1 MPRFLFI
8 VNPAACGGQG
18 GRAWERFRAQ
28 WPEPVAAADV
38 VATAAPNHATEIAA
52 SAEGYDTLVAVGGDG
67 TVRETVVGLMQHS
80 SPRPALAVVPAGTG
94 NDIAR
99 SIALLTVEDSVA
111 ALQAGNT
118 RWIDLVQIDCYHQ
131 GQPACC
137 YACLTTSV
145 GFSAVVIRSLKPWMK
160 RVLGAERAYLL
171 ATLIAVARYR
181 PPSMVVRWE
190 GQEHQGLTWMVNV
203 GNAEWECGGS
213 MQMSPGAR
221 IDDGALNIC
230 LIRSGPKLK
239 LLRKLPSIFT
249 GAHIREPEV
258 SYFPVMKIEVESDPP
273 AGLQMDG
280 DVFGTTPVKFAV
292 CPHALQVVAPQPNA
306 ALRSEEPTG

>member
-1 MPRFLFI
+1 MDKFLFV
-8 VNPAACGGQG
+8 VNPAAFGGQG
-18 GRAWERFRAQ
+18 DKAWEHFRAQ
-28 WPEPVAAADV
+28 WPAPVEPGDV
-38 VATAAPNHATEIAA
+38 IVTTAPNHATEIAA

-67 TVRETVVGLMQHS
+67 TVREMVVGLMQRPL
-80 SPRPALAVVPAGTG
+80 PRPRLAMVPTGTG

-99 SIALLTVEDSVA
+99 SVGLRTVEESIST
-111 ALQAGNT
+111 LQKGHT
-118 RWIDLVQIDCYHQ
+118 RKIDLIQIDCHQ
-131 GQPACC
+131 QGRPTRR

-160 RVLGAERAYLL
+160 RLLGAERAYFL

-181 PPSMVVRWE
+181 PPRMAVRWE
-190 GQEHQGLTWMVNV
+190 GQEYRGLTWMVNV

-213 MQMSPGAR
+213 MRMSPGAR
-221 IDDGALNIC
+221 IDDGLLNIC

-239 LLRKLPSIFT
+239 VLRKLPTIFT

-258 SYFPVMKIEVESDPP
+258 SYFPVRAIEVESEPP

-280 DVFGTTPVKFAV
+280 DVFGTTPVKFTV
-292 CPHALQVVAPQPNA
+292 CPQALQVVAPRPKVPKA
-306 ALRSEEPTG
+306 